1 MLPFC
6 LRGEYKLKN
15 PFKALSRFELC
26 LWTVSML
33 VISISSFFSQSG
45 GIFATITSL
54 LGVTGL
60 IFIAKG
66 MLTGQFFMIAFC
78 ILYGIISLF
87 ARYYGEAITY
97 VGMSLPMA
105 IVSTISW
112 IKHPHA
118 GSDRVEIA
126 RLTKKQILF
135 IAVSTVV
142 VTTVFYF
149 ILDAL
154 DTAKLIASTLSI
166 ATSFV
171 AASLTYFRSP
181 YYAAAYAV
189 NDIVL
194 IVLWVAASI
203 KDISNLSMIFCF
215 VMFLVNDLYGFYNWK
230 KMQNEE

>member
-33 VISISSFFSQSG
+33 VIFVSSFFSQSG

-112 IKHPHA
+112 IKHPHKDK
-118 GSDRVEIA
+118 GRVEIA

-142 VTTVFYF
+142 VTTAFYF

-154 DTAKLIASTLSI
+154 DTAKLIVSTLSI
-166 ATSFV
+166 ATSFA

-194 IVLWVAASI
+194 IILWVAASI

-215 VMFLVNDLYGFYNWK
+215 IMFLANDLYGFYNWK

>member
-1 MLPFC
+1 M
-6 LRGEYKLKN
+6 KN
-15 PFKALSRFELC
+15 PFKSLNRFELC

-33 VISISSFFSQSG
+33 VIAVSSLFSSTG
-45 GIFATITSL
+45 GVVQTITSL

-66 MLTGQFFMIAFC
+66 MLTGQFFMIVFC

-105 IVSTISW
+105 IVGTVSW
-112 IKHPHA
+112 TRHPHKD
-118 GSDRVEIA
+118 SDRVEIA
-126 RLTKKQILF
+126 RLTKWQILF
-135 IAVSTVV
+135 IAISTVV
-142 VTTVFYF
+142 VTTAFYF
-149 ILDAL
+149 ILGAL
-154 DTAKLIASTLSI
+154 DTAKLMVSTVSV
-166 ATSFV
+166 ATSFI

-194 IVLWVAASI
+194 IVLWIAASI
-203 KDISNLSMIFCF
+203 KDISNISMIFCF
-215 VMFLVNDLYGFYNWK
+215 VMFLANDLYGFYNWK